1 MKIKINNPKAIN
13 HIGGRSNNEDS
24 IFPLLGDANKNN
36 RLFLVCDGVGGNEKG
51 EVASRIT
58 CDSFAEYF
66 EQNPTETSNE
76 TYIAEALKYA
86 EANIDKDIAKN
97 PDSKGMG
104 TTLTLLHLHSS
115 GTTIAH
121 VGDSR
126 VYQFRD
132 GQIMF
137 QTSDHSMVSDLLK
150 AGVINEEQA
159 KDHPHKNVISRAVQ
173 GASVKPTKADVT
185 IITDIQPG
193 DYFFLCSDGIL
204 ENITDFQIGQILL
217 QDIDDTAKME
227 QISKQC
233 EIAPNDNFSA
243 YLVPIQSVEGAILQN
258 KQESTTVEATVLAE
272 PEVMATP
279 TDAEIE
285 DESAIEYESPNKTSM
300 IEKLISIVKKR
311 YPLILI
317 LIGLPILIYLYGRD
331 SKDESKLDSQTNKIG
346 TQANNPTDDS
356 TKNTDAEKKGN
367 PNSDDEKENSIS
379 STEPEKANKKVE
391 ELMPNTIEK
400 PEAKDSEIEESKE
413 QPSVNE
419 KQISTDLDKEKIGE
433 TATVVSEDTDQTT
446 EKNIKEN
453 TVEIPDSTKEKTPDK
468 K

>member
-1 MKIKINNPKAIN
+1 MKIETNTPKAIN

-24 IFPLLGDANKNN
+24 IFPLLGNANKNN
-36 RLFLVCDGVGGNEKG
+36 KLFLVCDGVGGNEKG

-66 EQNPTETSNE
+66 EQNPTEVSNE
-76 TYIAEALKYA
+76 VYIAEGLKYA
-86 EANIDKDIAKN
+86 EANIDKDIAEN
-97 PDSKGMG
+97 PQSKGMG
-104 TTLTLLHLHSS
+104 TTLTLLHLHN
-115 GTTIAH
+115 GGATIAH

-137 QTSDHSMVSDLLK
+137 QTSDHSMVNDLLK
-150 AGVINEEQA
+150 ARVINEEQA

-173 GASVKPTKADVT
+173 GTSVKATKADVT
-185 IITDIQPG
+185 IIIDIQPG

-204 ENITDFQIGQILL
+204 ENINDFEIGQILL
-217 QDIDDTAKME
+217 QNIDDNAKMD
-227 QISKQC
+227 QISKRC

-243 YLVPIQSVEGAILQN
+243 YLVPIQSVEGAIMQN
-258 KQESTTVEATVLAE
+258 KQESTAVEATVLVE

-279 TDAEIE
+279 TEAEAE

-311 YPLILI
+311 YLLILI
-317 LIGLPILIYLYGRD
+317 LIGLPILIYLYGPD
-331 SKDESKLDSQTNKIG
+331 SKDESKLDSQNKTG

-356 TKNTDAEKKGN
+356 TKNTDAEKKDN

-379 STEPEKANKKVE
+379 PTEPEKANKTDE
-391 ELMPNTIEK
+391 ELMSNSIETSEGK
-400 PEAKDSEIEESKE
+400 VSEIEENEE
-413 QPSVNE
+413 QQSE
-419 KQISTDLDKEKIGE
+419 KHMLADPVKEKIGD
-433 TATVVSEDTDQTT
+433 TAAVTKDTDQTA
-446 EKNIKEN
+446 EKKI
-453 TVEIPDSTKEKTPDK
+453 KEKTSDK